1 MFGSKKGQKTHLK
14 APSTFALFS
23 VTARTIIHHNI
34 VRTYTRHAIE
44 NEHVCIHDRIDAHFL
59 LAISAL
65 AKKVLEHTHGILGD
79 VFFLLLFVFVVV
91 RDETIDEIECRE
103 ESARGERRERKRDG
117 SFSESD
123 RGGTN

>member
-1 MFGSKKGQKTHLK
+1 MGQKKGKK
-14 APSTFALFS
+14 PKNLFS
-23 VTARTIIHHNI
+23 LSFISLRVKFSTKNSPLDIYIH
-34 VRTYTRHAIE
+34 VAIE

-59 LAISAL
+59 LAIGAL
-65 AKKVLEHTHGILGD
+65 AEEVLEHTHGILGD

-91 RDETIDEIECRE
+91 RDETIYEVECRE
-103 ESARGERRERKRDG
+103 KRARGERRERKRDG